1 MRSAGAFLAL
11 LVAAGYGAP
20 ALANCE
26 VKKAAE
32 LPITMVGLRPTIA
45 VQFNGQPAS
54 LVLDSGAAYS
64 MITAATAAQYGLK
77 LFSAPF
83 GLHMKGIGGYTDV
96 SLTKVKDFGLIG
108 ITIHNIE
115 FLVGGSEVGGGSG
128 LLGQNLLQRFD
139 VEYDLAH
146 GAIRLFETK
155 GCGKSLL
162 AYWTTPDKPFSMMRI
177 DEINPR
183 DPHTTGNA
191 YVNGKEIRVMFDS
204 GAYNS
209 VLSLRAAARAGVKLD
224 SPGVVEA
231 GASSGIGRTTIRS
244 YLARFDSFKIGDGEE
259 IKNLRL
265 RMGDIGLDEADML
278 LGADFFVSH
287 RIFVSNREHKAYIT
301 YNGGPVFNLSR
312 TPQAAAAA
320 PPPDSPGSDTAADP
334 DAPRDAAGY
343 ARRGAGFAA
352 RLDFVPALADFSKAC
367 ELAPDEPEY
376 FYRRALIYVQT
387 GAVPQAL
394 ADLDHAIELKQD
406 FLPAYLPRAEL
417 HLRQKDL
424 AAADADLEQV
434 DRLAPAQADLRLELA
449 SIDAR
454 LEKLPA
460 AIKQY
465 GLWIDSH
472 PDDARLPK
480 ALSGRCLLNAL
491 QGQELAQ
498 AMKDC
503 NKALSREDKKAP
515 EYGALYAD
523 RGLVYLRQGNYDKA
537 LADFNDALKLSPKIA
552 RALYG
557 RGVVEA
563 RRKLATQSAAD
574 IAAAQAIAPQLPQ
587 RYERYGIIP

>member
-1 MRSAGAFLAL
+1 VRSAGAFLAL